1 MLTPQDIQEAGFS
14 RAVFGGYDV
23 ASVDDFLEP
32 LTQDYVTLY
41 KENAVLKSKMR
52 LLVDKLEE
60 YRRNEDGMKSAL
72 IAAQKTCDEMVAKAE
87 KQCADML
94 AEAESNARK
103 KSENVDSAIN
113 GEQERLNRAKA
124 ATRDFI
130 QTVEAELKRQLDAL
144 GSLKLLD
151 LETAP
156 AAPAAPAPQP
166 EPQRKAYDFEA
177 DKQPPKSEEPDD
189 IANEIEH
196 NVERIMEN
204 VSAPQEDLSATKV
217 MPALHAKP
225 RGADKFADLQF
236 GKNYDPTKP

>member
-23 ASVDDFLEP
+23 ASVDEFLEP

-94 AEAESNARK
+94 AEAESNARQ
-103 KSENVDSAIN
+103 KSENVDSAISS
-113 GEQERLNRAKA
+113 EQERLNRAKA

-130 QTVEAELKRQLDAL
+130 ETVEAELKRQLDSL
-144 GSLKLLD
+144 GSLKLMD
-151 LETAP
+151 LQTEPVSAP
-156 AAPAAPAPQP
+156 HVSRP

-177 DKQPPKSEEPDD
+177 DKQPPKAEEPDA

-196 NVERIMEN
+196 NVERIMES
-204 VSAPQEDLSATKV
+204 VAAPQEDLSATKV
-217 MPALHAKP
+217 MPALHTKP
-225 RGADKFADLQF
+225 RGTDKFANLQF
-236 GKNYDPTKP
+236 GKNYDPNA